1 MTWCEKEEKVKH
13 WKCKILSRALV
24 PSGFSVYSLLG
35 EAQNVHGRKSQ
46 QQLLHVLRLV
56 WRGMAELPCS
66 LESASIHILQI
77 PGSGTPWESIQIM
90 QL

>member
-1 MTWCEKEEKVKH
+1 M
-13 WKCKILSRALV
+13 LSWALV
-24 PSGFSVYSLLG
+24 PTGFSIYSLLG
-35 EAQNVHGRKSQ
+35 EAQNLRGRKSQ
-46 QQLLHVLRLV
+46 QQLLRVLRLV

-77 PGSGTPWESIQIM
+77 PGSGTVWESIQIM

>member
-13 WKCKILSRALV
+13 WKCKMLSWALV
-24 PSGFSVYSLLG
+24 PSGFSIYSLLG
-35 EAQNVHGRKSQ
+35 EAQNFHGRKSQ

-56 WRGMAELPCS
+56 WRGTAGLPCS
-66 LESASIHILQI
+66 LESASIHVLQI
-77 PGSGTPWESIQIM
+77 PGSGTAWESIQIV